1 MEEVKK
7 EIEEQEAVAGLFEVR
22 LRPDGA
28 LDVMYSNNLIYILKS
43 NPKEEVKKA
52 ITECIDNLIENIVT
66 GIEQVTKDAK

>member
-7 EIEEQEAVAGLFEVR
+7 GIEEQDAVAGLFEVR

-52 ITECIDNLIENIVT
+52 ITECIDSLIENIAT